1 MNTTPAIA
9 LLTSLL
15 LSAGQA
21 HAQTAKPADPPALS
35 GPAVKDNALPG
46 SRDSLGDKPSA
57 LGKKGGHMDG
67 RGLPMPAFM
76 EAMAVL
82 RNDAAGEN
90 KLTAEQ
96 QEKIRAINTE
106 FQDKTRE
113 YLQANR
119 AELQKLREEAKSK
132 GIELRPQPPEAKP
145 AEGTTPPK
153 PDADAQ
159 KLRDRAQA
167 LMEGRPN
174 PKDVQT
180 KIWGVLTEGQKKL
193 VQPELDKT
201 KEKLADQMGKR
212 AAEAKAKKEA
222 KKLGGKADQKPELR
236 EQLKNMT
243 PEQRK
248 EFIENQRKKA
258 GKGKNIDGTDKPAP
272 SPDQVNVPAPQ

>member
-1 MNTTPAIA
+1 MNRTPSIA
-9 LLTSLL
+9 LLTALL
-15 LSAGQA
+15 LTAGHA

-35 GPAVKDNALPG
+35 GPTVKDNALPG

-57 LGKKGGHMDG
+57 LGKKGGHMDD

-76 EAMAVL
+76 EAMAVI
-82 RNDAAGEN
+82 RSDAAGEH

-106 FQDKTRE
+106 FQEKTRE

-119 AELQKLREEAKSK
+119 AELQKLREEAKNK
-132 GIELRPQPPEAKP
+132 GIELRPQPSEAKP
-145 AEGTTPPK
+145 AEGATLPK
-153 PDADAQ
+153 PDPDAQ

-167 LMEGRPN
+167 LMEGRPS

-193 VQPELDKT
+193 VQPELDKA

-222 KKLGGKADQKPELR
+222 KKLGGKADLKPELR
-236 EQLKNMT
+236 EKLKNMT

-248 EFIENQRKKA
+248 EFLENQRKKA
-258 GKGKNIDGTDKPAP
+258 GKGKNVEGTDKPAP
-272 SPDQVNVPAPQ
+272 SPEQVNVPAPQ